1 MGRKVDHKFCSKEID
16 WGFSAYMNWEEII
29 NPEKGYIKDDT
40 ITVEVHLEAGPSQG
54 VSYEFKKPSTFK
66 GVPKSILE
74 DDLDS
79 EDEDKKSAEAQRK
92 KEKKLKQMKA
102 ALEEEARKESL
113 KRIEEERK
121 KEE

>member
-40 ITVEVHLEAGPSQG
+40 ITVEVHLEAEPSQG

-74 DDLDS
+74 EVHLEAEPS
-79 EDEDKKSAEAQRK
+79 QGVSYEFKKPSPFK
-92 KEKKLKQMKA
+92 GVPKSI
-102 ALEEEARKESL
+102 LE
-113 KRIEEERK
+113 
-121 KEE
+121 